1 MFQMLTGNQSGEDV
15 RSVVAKLIDT
25 IRQPQMKLVMF
36 FSSKKYDIKEVAK
49 IFKEYLPDVH
59 VVGCT
64 TAGELSNQGFTEGSI
79 SALSIAADD
88 FEAAF

>member
-36 FSSKKYDIKEVAK
+36 SSKNMTSKKWRKSSKNTCPMFMSLAVQPPVNSATRV
-49 IFKEYLPDVH
+49 LPKAV
-59 VVGCT
+59 
-64 TAGELSNQGFTEGSI
+64 SPP
-79 SALSIAADD
+79 
-88 FEAAF
+88 

>member
-1 MFQMLTGNQSGEDV
+1 M
-15 RSVVAKLIDT
+15 
-25 IRQPQMKLVMF
+25 
-36 FSSKKYDIKEVAK
+36 FSSKKYDIKESHK
-49 IFKEYLPDVH
+49 SSKYLPEID

-88 FEAAF
+88 FEVARI